1 VRWAAPLQPMA
12 PVFRGQ
18 LALSG
23 QRGLALGPRPDVRC
37 WMKQALS
44 LKTSN
49 AAATPAPLPG
59 IPNRQ
64 MREYASIHWKPIRI
78 PSVQASGFKA
88 RNVAATQAT
97 AVPGRCDNLPGIH
110 AAQRRGP

>member
-1 VRWAAPLQPMA
+1 
-12 PVFRGQ
+12 
-18 LALSG
+18 
-23 QRGLALGPRPDVRC
+23 
-37 WMKQALS
+37 
-44 LKTSN
+44 
-49 AAATPAPLPG
+49 
-59 IPNRQ
+59 